1 MAGNPISSVDPNGQ
15 WIQAAVGGVIGAVSG
30 GLGAYGSCGSL
41 SDIVQGAVI
50 GGILGAVTATVPIA
64 GSALRAMLVNGA
76 AGAVGNMVGQG
87 ISGGGANISWSQVS
101 MQGAIS
107 AVGGGFGNMVGLG
120 VGVSMVRSGAT
131 SANAINTSQGIGT
144 LAAIGIGFGQNLS
157 VSSSAGGSCP

>member
-30 GLGAYGSCGSL
+30 GLGAYGSCGSCGSL

-87 ISGGGANISWSQVS
+87 ICGGGANISWSQVS

-107 AVGGGFGNMVGLG
+107 AVGGGDRKSTRLN
-120 VGVSMVRSGAT
+120 
-131 SANAINTSQGIGT
+131 
-144 LAAIGIGFGQNLS
+144 
-157 VSSSAGGSCP
+157 SSHWE